1 MKLSK
6 KNLNLVN
13 RLLFTG
19 PSIVAFLSIIIV
31 PFLFGVYITLFKWNG
46 IDSDVPYVGFNN
58 YIEAFSDKDYWVS
71 IWLTIRY
78 VLASVLLI
86 NIVAFAF
93 AYLVTSG
100 IKGQNIFRATF
111 FTPNLIGGLVLG
123 FIWQFMFNNFFV
135 SIGQKYNI
143 LIFSKTWLGDESL
156 AFWALVIVS
165 VWQYAGYMMVIMI
178 AGLINV
184 PKDVLE
190 AARIDGAT
198 NYKKLIHVTIPL
210 MIPSFIIT
218 VFLSLQRAFMVYDVN
233 YALTQGGPFGSTI
246 LASMFVYNKA
256 FVRLDYGVGQAE
268 AFILFFLVAG
278 VTIFQVYTTKK
289 MEVEA

>member
-1 MKLSK
+1 
-6 KNLNLVN
+6 
-13 RLLFTG
+13 
-19 PSIVAFLSIIIV
+19 
-31 PFLFGVYITLFKWNG
+31 
-46 IDSDVPYVGFNN
+46 
-58 YIEAFSDKDYWVS
+58 
-71 IWLTIRY
+71 
-78 VLASVLLI
+78 
-86 NIVAFAF
+86 
-93 AYLVTSG
+93 
-100 IKGQNIFRATF
+100 
-111 FTPNLIGGLVLG
+111 
-123 FIWQFMFNNFFV
+123 
-135 SIGQKYNI
+135 
-143 LIFSKTWLGDESL
+143 
-156 AFWALVIVS
+156 
-165 VWQYAGYMMVIMI
+165 MVIMI

-198 NYKKLIHVTIPL
+198 NFKKLVHVTLPL

-218 VFLSLQRAFMVYDVN
+218 IFLSLQRAFMVYDVN
-233 YALTQGGPFGSTI
+233 YALTQGGPFGSTV